1 MKPDQAPTGNEIY
14 RPTSLRNTDAK
25 VLHKTPGTQCG
36 STSKGS
42 HTKTKGNH
50 SRNARV
56 VELMLCVNIF
66 GGNRTKGETE

>member
-1 MKPDQAPTGNEIY
+1 MPKFSTKHQQP
-14 RPTSLRNTDAK
+14 
-25 VLHKTPGTQCG
+25 QCG

-56 VELMLCVNIF
+56 VELMLCVNIL